1 MRKIGFAIDNKDFQV
16 THGYKLMYK
25 YKINN
30 SADTVFYSSDCGY
43 LHTDEELDNKS
54 VSGQPLISFCSTIE
68 EAILQ
73 YLNLTDIFFVSLVEV
88 EAYGNIYSD
97 KEFSYTEQIK
107 IIEEINQIDNKTVN
121 NILSQMKVFNPFKQ
135 LKIKKKIM
143 YLCGI
148 KNNKNIITGLNC
160 CTQVIDYDNTKI
172 PNPANCF
179 YRK

>member
-1 MRKIGFAIDNKDFQV
+1 MRKIGFATDNKDFQV

-30 SADTVFYSSDCGY
+30 STDTVFYSADCGY
-43 LHTDEELDNKS
+43 LHTGEELDNKS
-54 VSGQPLISFCSTIE
+54 VSGQSLINFYSTIE

-73 YLNLTDIFFVSLVEV
+73 YLNLTDIYFISLVEV

-107 IIEEINQIDNKTVN
+107 IIKEINRINNKIVN
-121 NILSQMKVFNPFKQ
+121 DILSQMKVFNPFKQ

-148 KNNKNIITGLNC
+148 INNKNIIPGSHC
-160 CTQVIDYDNTKI
+160 CIQVIDYDNTKI
-172 PNPANCF
+172 PNPVNCF